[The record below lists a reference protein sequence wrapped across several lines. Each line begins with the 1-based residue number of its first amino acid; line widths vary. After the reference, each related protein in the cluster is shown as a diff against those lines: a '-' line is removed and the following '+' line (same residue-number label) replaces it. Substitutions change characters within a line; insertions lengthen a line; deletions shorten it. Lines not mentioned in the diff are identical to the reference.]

1 MTRIPEHAGERRV
14 IMAVQGCRG
23 LVQSTRMQA
32 RCTTRDEV
40 LWIDLADAQV
50 GAEGGRQP
58 CANARS
64 RSTVRWMLL
73 GTAGDC
79 WGRVGELA
87 RLLAVAVGR
96 CGGRLARV
104 TADDRPCKLDVDQ
117 AAVEA
122 ESQRKWDAKQQVP

>member
-1 MTRIPEHAGERRV
+1 MRKCEVPLNCAVDAAG
-14 IMAVQGCRG
+14 G
-23 LVQSTRMQA
+23 
-32 RCTTRDEV
+32 
-40 LWIDLADAQV
+40 
-50 GAEGGRQP
+50 
-58 CANARS
+58 
-64 RSTVRWMLL
+64 
-73 GTAGDC
+73 C

-122 ESQRKWDAKQQVP
+122 ESQRKWHGKQRVSWARE